1 MTSKSAASA
10 KVKVTASLNPGLV
23 KQIDEFVKET
33 NADSRSQLIEDA
45 LEKWCREQKRRKIE
59 KQIEAY
65 YLSLS
70 NDERQEDRDWDQIA
84 AESAASAWED

>member
-10 KVKVTASLNPGLV
+10 KLKVTASLNPGLV

-59 KQIEAY
+59 KQIETIMFH
-65 YLSLS
+65 SRTMKG
-70 NDERQEDRDWDQIA
+70 EKIETGIK
-84 AESAASAWED
+84 